1 MARSFP
7 RAALL
12 CLLCIFLAPVSPA
25 LAKRSALATPSTET
39 SGPGYRFD
47 RGGWKYVHLEGTPE
61 QIGFQ
66 HGQLLA
72 AEIADLLNVTK
83 LESQHDTKRDWNF
96 YREASRKML
105 WPHIEAE
112 YQQELT
118 GIAKGAQSKGVKVDV
133 WDIVAL
139 NGS

>member
-1 MARSFP
+1 MVRPLS

-12 CLLCIFLAPVSPA
+12 CLLCVFLAPVSPA
-25 LAKRSALATPSTET
+25 YAKRIAPPVSATET

-72 AEIADLLNVTK
+72 AEIADMVAVIK
-83 LESQHDTKRDWNF
+83 LETQHDTKRDWNF
-96 YREASRKML
+96 YREASRTSTPSIRRNSRASPKGRS
-105 WPHIEAE
+105 PEA
-112 YQQELT
+112 
-118 GIAKGAQSKGVKVDV
+118 
-133 WDIVAL
+133 
-139 NGS
+139 